1 MADDRTNMEARCAHY
16 GSEIVKNRGP
26 KERAKRLET
35 ITRNALGVM
44 REEGL
49 FAFYLY
55 LKYRG
60 LKRKAGGG
68 QEDEGGHLVWNQ
80 VKALWQD
87 EAIGPLLGG
96 EGDDREQVIKL
107 TEGLYDVLLAR
118 EVTERALVYALYG
131 LRAERQ

>member
-1 MADDRTNMEARCAHY
+1 MEARCAYY
-16 GSEIVKNRGP
+16 GSDIVKN
-26 KERAKRLET
+26 KEKSKDPKRLET

-60 LKRKAGGG
+60 LKNKADGS
-68 QEDEGGHLVWNQ
+68 QEDEGGHLIWNQ

-87 EAIGPLLGG
+87 QAVGPLLSGD
-96 EGDDREQVIKL
+96 GDDRQQVIRL
-107 TEGLYDVLLAR
+107 TENLNDLLLAR
-118 EVTERALVYALYG
+118 EVAGRALVYALYG
-131 LRAERQ
+131 LRAESEK